1 MASLVR
7 AEDWQGEQ
15 SLEVVAATAREQC
28 TVVKLQSVSGIK
40 KGRRSDWFT
49 MSLSAHVNKVPGRHC
64 CSCGMYIS
72 SIRGFLVY
80 GSSTTRTTAKKMV
93 SVLPDI

>member
-15 SLEVVAATAREQC
+15 SLEVVAATAEG
-28 TVVKLQSVSGIK
+28 TVYGGQITECVWYKK
-40 KGRRSDWFT
+40 KGRRSDWFA

-64 CSCGMYIS
+64 
-72 SIRGFLVY
+72 
-80 GSSTTRTTAKKMV
+80 
-93 SVLPDI
+93 